1 VDEAEQRAH
10 LADARVLQAARR
22 AARHGKGS
30 GTGGI
35 ASKYDR
41 EQSVFR

>member
-1 VDEAEQRAH
+1 MDEAKRRVQ

-22 AARHGKGS
+22 AARSGKGS

-41 EQSVFR
+41 EQSVFG

>member
-1 VDEAEQRAH
+1 MDEAKRRVQ
-10 LADARVLQAARR
+10 LADARVLQAARS
-22 AARHGKGS
+22 GKGS

-41 EQSVFR
+41 KQSVFG